1 MTLYSLAAKDLK
13 KAQISLEHAL
23 EKPNVSLIEI
33 NNLEQLVFYRQQI
46 LTLVE
51 GKKNESNFTPP

>member
-13 KAQISLEHAL
+13 KAQISLEKAL
-23 EKPNVSLIEI
+23 KKPGVSLVEI

-46 LTLVE
+46 FDLVG
-51 GKKNESNFTPP
+51 GKNK

>member
-13 KAQISLEHAL
+13 KAQISLEQAL
-23 EKPNVSLIEI
+23 KKPGVSLVEI

-46 LTLVE
+46 FDLVG
-51 GKKNESNFTPP
+51 GKTNESKITPP